1 MYALLLTFLVGFF
14 IMIGAFIVFKTKNND
29 KIVQFSISVAL
40 GVMAALGL
48 LELLPESL
56 EKFSVDFKDA
66 RAFVLVIAS
75 AAIGFG
81 LLKLLDHFIPDHEE
95 ENKTKKAK
103 KEHLLHIGIVASIA
117 LVIHNIIEGM
127 ALYTAALTDLKM
139 GLLMCLGIGLHNI
152 PMGMVIASTFYNT
165 KKDKKKT
172 ILLLLGVSLS
182 TFLGGFLLFL
192 INHGIT
198 DNVIGI
204 LLGITLGMI
213 CYIVVCELI
222 PQVRKMQDKKSAYV
236 GILIGILILTCSL
249 FL

>member
-1 MYALLLTFLVGFF
+1 MYALLLTLFVGLF
-14 IMIGAFIVFKTKNND
+14 IMLGAFIIFRTKNNEN
-29 KIVQFSISVAL
+29 IMAFSITIAL
-40 GVMAALGL
+40 GVMTALAL
-48 LELLPESL
+48 FELFPESL
-56 EKFSVDFKDA
+56 ETFMETFKDA
-66 RAFVLVIAS
+66 RAYVLVVAS

-103 KEHLLHIGIVASIA
+103 KEHLHHIGIVASIA
-117 LVIHNIIEGM
+117 LVIHNLIEGM
-127 ALYTAALTDLKM
+127 TLYITTSADLKM

-172 ILLLLGVSLS
+172 LLLLLGVSLS
-182 TFLGGFLLFL
+182 TFVGGL
-192 INHGIT
+192 IPFFINKEIT
-198 DNVIGI
+198 GNALGI

-213 CYIVVCELI
+213 LYIVICELI
-222 PQVRKMQDKKSAYV
+222 PQVRKMENKKRAFI
-236 GILIGILILTCSL
+236 GILIGFAILGITL